1 MRPAILAAVLLF
13 VLAGSASAVPAG
25 PCPGGVCV
33 RRPGL
38 HIRATKG
45 VTVEVRQGLFGL
57 RRTSV
62 NTR

>member
-1 MRPAILAAVLLF
+1 MKAFLLSVVLLF
-13 VLAGSASAVPAG
+13 TLAGSAHAITQG

-33 RRPGL
+33 KRPGL

-45 VTVEVRQGLFGL
+45 ATVEVRQGLFGL
-57 RRTSV
+57 RRTHV